1 MDAEN
6 ENPLSVPSLAAE
18 TEQGADDAAGLPARI
33 SRYSKARRKALRMQA
48 YLEASGHVKEARELR
63 DCANYLLFRHYYT
76 VDVVRLRAASFC
88 KRHLLCPLCAIRRGA
103 RMLAAYL
110 ARFEAVRL
118 EHLELRPYLVTLTV
132 RNGADLGERLQHL
145 RAGLRRMFAARRAH
159 LARPGRNSV
168 VEFSRSAGGFH
179 SIEVTNRGQGWHP
192 HVHMVWL
199 CRSEPQ
205 QEALSREWLAWTGDS
220 FVVDVRPL
228 RDPVAGFL
236 EVCKYAV
243 KFADL
248 SLPDNWEAYQVMR
261 GQRLIDSHGL
271 MRGVQVPE
279 SLLDDPLGDD
289 LPFVDLLY
297 RYLAGGYS
305 FVSTREV
312 QHEVI

>member
-1 MDAEN
+1 M
-6 ENPLSVPSLAAE
+6 
-18 TEQGADDAAGLPARI
+18 
-33 SRYSKARRKALRMQA
+33 
-48 YLEASGHVKEARELR
+48 
-63 DCANYLLFRHYYT
+63 
-76 VDVVRLRAASFC
+76 
-88 KRHLLCPLCAIRRGA
+88 
-103 RMLAAYL
+103 
-110 ARFEAVRL
+110 
-118 EHLELRPYLVTLTV
+118 
-132 RNGADLGERLQHL
+132 
-145 RAGLRRMFAARRAH
+145 
-159 LARPGRNSV
+159 
-168 VEFSRSAGGFH
+168 
-179 SIEVTNRGQGWHP
+179 
-192 HVHMVWL
+192 
-199 CRSEPQ
+199 
-205 QEALSREWLAWTGDS
+205 
-220 FVVDVRPL
+220 VDVRPL